1 MRTKRT
7 FMSCPC
13 RKPETKIPP
22 ALRGKLLAL
31 RSQMSDLLQQRK
43 IAGGV
48 ARSPTVEKRLKENL
62 RAPEKRNRPLR
73 DVIVRR

>member
-7 FMSCPC
+7 FMSRPC

-22 ALRGKLLAL
+22 TLRVELLAV
-31 RSQMSDLLQQRK
+31 RREMADLLQQRK

-48 ARSPTVEKRLKENL
+48 DRCPTVEERLKENH

-73 DVIVRR
+73 GVIVRR